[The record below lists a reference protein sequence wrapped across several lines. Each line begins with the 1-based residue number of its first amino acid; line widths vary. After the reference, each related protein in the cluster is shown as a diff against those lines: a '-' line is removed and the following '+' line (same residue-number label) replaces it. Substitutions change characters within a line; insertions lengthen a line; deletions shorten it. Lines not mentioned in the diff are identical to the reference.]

1 MISAFTN
8 LLNLA
13 GWGNKFDFLRNTIF
27 IRNFHD
33 YTLSVGEFVV
43 IMAVCPTPVT
53 FLFFQ
58 TPFTRSI
65 GLLHEHGNGHRTNP
79 SWYRSNETCGFRY
92 FIIPTSI
99 TTAPSLTKSL
109 VTKCP
114 RPIATTKISA
124 SFVISD
130 K

>member
-1 MISAFTN
+1 MLMLSAFTN

-33 YTLSVGEFVV
+33 YTLSVEEFAV
-43 IMAVCPTPVT
+43 IMAVCPTPMT

-58 TPFTRSI
+58 TPLARSI

-79 SWYRSNETCGFRY
+79 TRNR
-92 FIIPTSI
+92 
-99 TTAPSLTKSL
+99 
-109 VTKCP
+109 
-114 RPIATTKISA
+114 RN
-124 SFVISD
+124 
-130 K
+130 